1 MNVPKYAQLRSELE
15 QLILAGMSAHT
26 ALPSER
32 DLMTTYRVSRMTVR
46 EALTRLVD
54 DGLIYR
60 VHGAGTFVADQAK
73 ITKSL
78 TLTSFS
84 EDIRSRRMEPGSISA
99 SLKRVE
105 ADANIASILGI
116 SPGGAVVHLERV
128 RTADG
133 VPMCL
138 ESVWI
143 PGDVL
148 PENFSLDTAPSV
160 YEYLDSVGRAPE
172 SATQTIQATVLDSVQ
187 AALLDVP
194 PQSPAMSVTRVAVDS
209 EGREVEFAISLYR
222 ADRYDYRITVK
233 RERRR

>member
-1 MNVPKYAQLRSELE
+1 MNVPKYAVLRSELE
-15 QLILAGMSAHT
+15 QLILAGMPAHT

-32 DLMTTYRVSRMTVR
+32 DLMTTYAVSRMTVR
-46 EALTRLVD
+46 EALARLVE

-60 VHGAGTFVADQAK
+60 VHGAGTFVADAAK

-84 EDIRSRRMEPGSISA
+84 EDIRSRRMEPGSMSA
-99 SLKRVE
+99 SLRRVE
-105 ADANIASILGI
+105 ADVTIASILRI
-116 SPGGAVVHLERV
+116 SPGSSVVHLERV
-128 RTADG
+128 RTADDL
-133 VPMCL
+133 PMCL
-138 ESVWI
+138 ESIWI

-148 PENFSLDTAPSV
+148 PEDFSLDAQTSV
-160 YEYLDSVGRAPE
+160 YEYLESIGRAPE
-172 SATQTIQATVLDSVQ
+172 SASQTIQATVLDSVQ

-209 EGREVEFAISLYR
+209 EGREIEFAVSLYR
-222 ADRYDYRITVK
+222 ADRYDYRVTVK

>member
-1 MNVPKYAQLRSELE
+1 MNVPKYAQLRSELQ
-15 QLILAGMSAHT
+15 QLILAGMPAHT

-32 DLMTTYRVSRMTVR
+32 DLMTTYGVSRMTVR

-60 VHGAGTFVADQAK
+60 VHGAGSFVADAAK

-99 SLKRVE
+99 SLTRVE
-105 ADANIASILGI
+105 ADVNLASILRI
-116 SPGGAVVHLERV
+116 SPGAAVVHLERV

-138 ESVWI
+138 ERVWI

-148 PENFSLDTAPSV
+148 PEDFSLDTTPSV
-160 YEYLDSVGRAPE
+160 YDYLDSIGRAPE
-172 SATQTIQATVLDSVQ
+172 IATQTIQATVLDAVQ

-194 PQSPAMSVTRVAVDS
+194 AQSPAMSVTRVTADG

-233 RERRR
+233 RERHR

>member
-1 MNVPKYAQLRSELE
+1 MNVPKYAVLRTELE
-15 QLILAGMSAHT
+15 RIILSGMPPHT

-32 DLMTTYRVSRMTVR
+32 DLMTTYGVSRMTVR

-60 VHGAGTFVADQAK
+60 VHGAGTFVTDAAK

-99 SLKRVE
+99 TLHRVE
-105 ADANIASILGI
+105 ADAHIASILRV
-116 SPGGAVVHLERV
+116 SPGSEVVHLERV

-133 VPMCL
+133 APMCL
-138 ESVWI
+138 ESIWI
-143 PGDVL
+143 PGDIIPVD
-148 PENFSLDTAPSV
+148 FSLDAQPSV
-160 YEYLDSVGRAPE
+160 YEYLESIGRAPE
-172 SATQTIQATVLDSVQ
+172 TATQTIQATVLDSGQ

-194 PQSPAMSVTRVAVDS
+194 PQSPALSVTRVAVD
-209 EGREVEFAISLYR
+209 EAGREVEFAVSLYR
-222 ADRYDYRITVK
+222 ADRYDYRLTVK
-233 RERRR
+233 RERSR